1 MQQSMLRM
9 AVVAAL
15 ASVTV
20 AAAARAQT
28 PTPVGRWDGV
38 VVVSNGTVE
47 IPFKFEIAAAGSG
60 IRGYF
65 FDGDVK
71 VPSQPGTFEN
81 GAVDLRFDQYGARL
95 LATLDGDRL
104 EGRYDRG
111 TRGAPYPFRA
121 VRDSSAK
128 PAGSPSSAPGK
139 VPNISGEWRIPTK
152 SSKGESAWRFLV
164 RQNGGEVS
172 ASILR
177 IDGDTGTLSG
187 SYRPNGTFLISHFSG
202 ARPVKYEI
210 RQKPDGSLELLQN
223 GQQTL
228 EAYRLT
234 DARSK
239 ETLPTRPTEFT
250 RMKNP
255 SEPFRFSYPDLN
267 GKIVS
272 NTDPQFR
279 GKVVLVSITGSWCPN
294 CHDEAPF
301 LTELYHTYHA
311 RGLEVVALGFEEKD
325 QLKNPVRPRAFV
337 KQFGIEY
344 PFLLVGEPEEAP
356 AKISQAENL
365 NAFPTTF
372 VLGRDG
378 RVRTVH
384 AGFASPATGTIH
396 AESEKEM
403 KEEIERLLSE
413 KVPTT
418 H

>member
-1 MQQSMLRM
+1 MKSSVRLFTITLT
-9 AVVAAL
+9 ALL
-15 ASVTV
+15 ASG
-20 AAAARAQT
+20 AAAFAQT
-28 PTPVGRWDGV
+28 PSPVGQWDGV
-38 VVVSNGTVE
+38 VTVSNNTIE
-47 IPFKFEIAAAGSG
+47 IPFRFEIVSSGGSY
-60 IRGYF
+60 RGYF

-95 LATLDGDRL
+95 QATLANDRL
-104 EGRYDRG
+104 EGKYDRG
-111 TRGAPYPFRA
+111 TRGAPYNFRA
-121 VRDSSAK
+121 VRAVTPK
-128 PAGSPSSAPGK
+128 PTAEK
-139 VPNISGEWRIPTK
+139 VPAISGEWRIPTK
-152 SSKGESAWRFLV
+152 SSKGEVAWRFMV
-164 RQNGGEVS
+164 KQNGS
-172 ASILR
+172 AISATILR

-187 SYRPNGTFLISHFSG
+187 RYANGKFLISHFSG

-210 RQKPDGSLELLQN
+210 TQNADGSLELLQN
-223 GQQTL
+223 GQQKLT
-228 EAYRLT
+228 AYKLT
-234 DARSK
+234 DQRAK
-239 ETLPTRPTEFT
+239 DAAPTSPTQFT

-267 GKIVS
+267 GKTVS

-301 LTELYHTYHA
+301 LSELYKTYHA
-311 RGLEVVALGFEEKD
+311 RGLEIVALGFEEAD

-384 AGFASPATGTIH
+384 AGFASVATGTVH
-396 AESEKEM
+396 AESMKEM
-403 KEEIERLLSE
+403 SAEIERLLAE
-413 KVPTT
+413 KIPATN
-418 H
+418 

>member
-1 MQQSMLRM
+1 MKSPVRLFT
-9 AVVAAL
+9 
-15 ASVTV
+15 VTV
-20 AAAARAQT
+20 FALLAMGAAAFAQT
-28 PTPVGRWDGV
+28 PSPVGQWDGV
-38 VVVSNGTVE
+38 VTVSNNTIE
-47 IPFKFEIAAAGSG
+47 IPFRFEIVSSG
-60 IRGYF
+60 NSYRGYF

-95 LATLDGDRL
+95 QATLTGDRL
-104 EGRYDRG
+104 EGKYDRG
-111 TRGAPYPFRA
+111 TRGAPYAFRA
-121 VRDSSAK
+121 VRAVTPK
-128 PAGSPSSAPGK
+128 PTTEK
-139 VPNISGEWRIPTK
+139 VPAISGEWRIPTK
-152 SSKGESAWRFLV
+152 SSKGEIAWRFMV
-164 RQNGGEVS
+164 RQNGASIS
-172 ASILR
+172 ATILR

-187 SYRPNGTFLISHFSG
+187 RYANGKFLISHFSG

-210 RQKPDGSLELLQN
+210 TQNADGSLELLQN
-223 GQQTL
+223 GKDKL
-228 EAYRLT
+228 SAFKLS
-234 DARSK
+234 DARAK
-239 ETLPTRPTEFT
+239 EAAPTSPTQFT

-267 GKIVS
+267 GKMVS
-272 NTDPQFR
+272 STDPQFR

-301 LTELYHTYHA
+301 LSELYRIYHA
-311 RGLEVVALGFEEKD
+311 KGLEIVALGFEEAD

-384 AGFASPATGTIH
+384 AGFASVATGTVH
-396 AESEKEM
+396 SESKKEM
-403 KEEIERLLSE
+403 TAEIERLLAE
-413 KVPTT
+413 RVPATN
-418 H
+418 

>member
-1 MQQSMLRM
+1 MKSSVRQFTVTAL
-9 AVVAAL
+9 AFLALGAAAL
-15 ASVTV
+15 A
-20 AAAARAQT
+20 QT
-28 PTPVGRWDGV
+28 PSPVGQWDGV
-38 VVVSNGTVE
+38 VTVSNNTIE
-47 IPFKFEIAAAGSG
+47 IPFRFEIVAQNGSY
-60 IRGYF
+60 RGYF

-81 GAVDLRFDQYGARL
+81 GAIDLRFDQYGARL
-95 LATLDGDRL
+95 QATLAGDRL
-104 EGRYDRG
+104 EGKYDRG
-111 TRGAPYPFRA
+111 TRGAPYPFKA
-121 VRDSSAK
+121 VRATAPK
-128 PAGSPSSAPGK
+128 PTGEK
-139 VPNISGEWRIPTK
+139 VPAISGEWRIPTK
-152 SSKGESAWRFLV
+152 SSKGESAWRLLV
-164 RQNGGEVS
+164 KQNGQAIS
-172 ASILR
+172 ATILR

-187 SYRPNGTFLISHFSG
+187 RYANGKFLISHFSG

-210 RQKPDGSLELLQN
+210 TQNADGSLELLQN
-223 GQQTL
+223 GKDKLT
-228 EAYRLT
+228 AYKLT
-234 DARSK
+234 DARAK
-239 ETLPTRPTEFT
+239 EATPSSPTQFT
-250 RMKNP
+250 RVKNP

-267 GKIVS
+267 GKQVS

-301 LTELYHTYHA
+301 LTELYRTYHA
-311 RGLEVVALGFEEKD
+311 KGLEIVALGFEEAD

-344 PFLLVGEPEEAP
+344 PFLLVGEPEEAA

-384 AGFASPATGTIH
+384 AGFASVATGTVH
-396 AESEKEM
+396 AESKKEM
-403 KEEIERLLSE
+403 TAEIERLLAE

-418 H
+418 N